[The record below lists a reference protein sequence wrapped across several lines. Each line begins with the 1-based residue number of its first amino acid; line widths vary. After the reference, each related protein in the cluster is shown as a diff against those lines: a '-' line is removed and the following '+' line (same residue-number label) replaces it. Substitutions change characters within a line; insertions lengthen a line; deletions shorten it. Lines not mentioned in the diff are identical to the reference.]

1 MAADTLTPGHRP
13 QSDLSASL
21 AEPPFPS
28 RAASSTEGLGDP
40 GGSGGR
46 EMGTEKGV
54 EGRREAERGCRGWI
68 GYYRASEQ
76 HLLSPCVGMTV
87 PASQPLYLTGGK

>member
-1 MAADTLTPGHRP
+1 
-13 QSDLSASL
+13 
-21 AEPPFPS
+21 
-28 RAASSTEGLGDP
+28 
-40 GGSGGR
+40 
-46 EMGTEKGV
+46 MGTEKGV